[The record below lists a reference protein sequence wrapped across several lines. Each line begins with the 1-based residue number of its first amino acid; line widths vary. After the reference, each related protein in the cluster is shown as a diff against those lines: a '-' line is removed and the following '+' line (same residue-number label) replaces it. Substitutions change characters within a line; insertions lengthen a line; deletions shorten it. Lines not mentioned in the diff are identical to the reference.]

1 MKQIIRSVTVGLLMT
16 LVASAALANGPQPR
30 KDYDNASFYQPELN
44 ASVAW
49 MAQAHNTTVDAIEA
63 EYSFFWQ
70 FPINFEP
77 ASLVIH
83 FYGQSDSCAV
93 LADDVNNIQGQCAA
107 AE

>member
-1 MKQIIRSVTVGLLMT
+1 MKQIIAGLILTVL
-16 LVASAALANGPQPR
+16 ASAAFANGIQAR
-30 KDYDNASFYQPELN
+30 KDYDNAGYYQPELN
-44 ASVAW
+44 ESVSW
-49 MAQAHNTTVDAIEA
+49 MAQAHNTTVDAIKA

-107 AE
+107 E